1 MLEIKDLVGD
11 KLNYSV
17 EATDGE
23 NLVSEAVAA
32 LGVLGTC
39 AMVGGAA
46 ATEFV
51 KVNHPD
57 FLLHGK
63 RLIGVV
69 GGGGQT
75 PMFLEALMDLQL
87 QGRFPVEKLMKT
99 YDFADIDKAID
110 DSDDGRTIKPILKMN
125 G

>member
-1 MLEIKDLVGD
+1 
-11 KLNYSV
+11 
-17 EATDGE
+17 
-23 NLVSEAVAA
+23 
-32 LGVLGTC
+32 
-39 AMVGGAA
+39 MVGGAA

-57 FLLHGK
+57 FLPHGK
-63 RLIGVV
+63 RVTGVV

>member
-1 MLEIKDLVGD
+1 
-11 KLNYSV
+11 
-17 EATDGE
+17 
-23 NLVSEAVAA
+23 
-32 LGVLGTC
+32 
-39 AMVGGAA
+39 MVGGAA